1 MTKSSSQ
8 FGRRAEDRAASYL
21 QDRGF
26 RLKTRNYR
34 HGSKEIDLIVEKDDL
49 LVFVE
54 VKASRGRSFGSPES
68 WVTPAKQKHII
79 TAALAYIQEH
89 DIQDRE
95 IRFDVI
101 TCYGQGRELKLNHLP
116 AAFDASANL

>member
-1 MTKSSSQ
+1 MTKSSSH
-8 FGRRAEDRAASYL
+8 FGRRAEEEAARYL

-26 RLKTRNYR
+26 ALKTRNYR
-34 HGSKEIDLIVEKDDL
+34 HGSREIDLIMEKDDL

-54 VKASRGRSFGSPES
+54 VKASRGQSFGSPES
-68 WVTPAKQKHII
+68 WVTPAKQKNII
-79 TAALAYIQEH
+79 TAALAYIQKH
-89 DIQDRE
+89 DIRDRE

-101 TCYGQGRELKLNHLP
+101 TCHGQGSELKLNHLP